1 MLIRGMVARDMWTG
15 QQQHSD
21 TGTSDTGTT
30 ESNSKSKGQ
39 LIPFAPPSSCQA
51 ICSQDISSHVNR
63 NESCVE
69 IRCIPAGS
77 KILIRCNG
85 VVTDNDDT
93 VLLHTGEYI
102 HDGHKARFAIALSEL
117 LVEHHKSGNKI
128 LDDLHLSRFT
138 ETGSIFEG
146 DDWQGYRGKTG
157 KSEDTVLSGILDL
170 AHERFDLAQGTIS
183 LNLYREKTADV
194 LARKFDDFMRD
205 VVLDGG
211 LQGLFRS
218 LVEAGV
224 PLSVC
229 SASSEMFVQKAL
241 ENAGVANLFINLVCS
256 AVKKTADGNYS
267 GNDVR
272 RACASL
278 KVDPRQVIM
287 FGDTMNDVGAAK
299 LAGIPL
305 TIIRIPG
312 GIGGGEGSNA
322 AIFGQLHASMQANVE
337 TFGRNP
343 DYKQKVLGQGH
354 AQKPCV
360 LIVHDFSQV
369 VFDRSIEGAK
379 SSSYEE
385 IMAQ

>member
-1 MLIRGMVARDMWTG
+1 MFIRGMARGMTTG
-15 QQQHSD
+15 QHIKTD
-21 TGTSDTGTT
+21 TQGPDLKSTGQ
-30 ESNSKSKGQ
+30 E
-39 LIPFAPPSSCQA
+39 IPFTIAKPGEALHGQG
-51 ICSQDISSHVNR
+51 ISSDLNR
-63 NESCVE
+63 DESCVE
-69 IRCIPAGS
+69 VRCIPAGS
-77 KILIRCNG
+77 AILIRCNG

-102 HDGHKARFAIALSEL
+102 HDGYKARFAIALSEL
-117 LVEHHKSGNKI
+117 LVGYHKSGNGI
-128 LDDLHLSRFT
+128 LKDLHLSRYT
-138 ETGSIFEG
+138 ETGSIF
-146 DDWQGYRGKTG
+146 DANDWQGYRGKTG

-170 AHERFDLAQGTIS
+170 AHDRFDLAQGTIS
-183 LNLYREKTADV
+183 LDSYRDQTTDV
-194 LARKFDDFMRD
+194 LTRKFDDFMRD

-211 LQGLFRS
+211 LQGLFRI
-218 LVEAGV
+218 LVGAGV

-241 ENAGVANLFINLVCS
+241 DNAGVAELFDKLVCS
-256 AVKKTADGNYS
+256 AVKKTANGNYS
-267 GNDVR
+267 GDDVR

-312 GIGGGEGSNA
+312 GIGGDEGTNA
-322 AIFGQLHASMQANVE
+322 ARFGQLHAGSRDEMQANVE

-343 DYKQKVLGQGH
+343 EYKQKVLGQGH
-354 AQKPCV
+354 AQKPHV
-360 LIVHDFSQV
+360 LIVQDFNQV
-369 VFDRSIEGAK
+369 VFDRKIEGEG

-385 IMAQ
+385 IVAQ